1 MYFVKRG
8 CEIYHI
14 LSDAG
19 TGSALCGVA
28 MSNLEVW
35 EYKQRKAEESVKEEK
50 PVDKPLCKHCERIND
65 Q

>member
-14 LSDAG
+14 LSDAS

-28 MSNLEVW
+28 MSNLEMW
-35 EYKQRKAEESVKEEK
+35 EYRERKAVGNVTEEK
-50 PVDKPLCKHCERIND
+50 PTDKPLCKHCERMTAE
-65 Q
+65 

>member
-8 CEIYHI
+8 CDIYHI

-35 EYKQRKAEESVKEEK
+35 EYQRREAAEHVREEK
-50 PVDKPLCKHCERIND
+50 PADKPLCKHCEKIMGA
-65 Q
+65 